1 MKCLL
6 IASTIVIASALTA
19 FSHYQLAPL
28 SADAF
33 VTLQQIVNEFTD
45 HPDDALQKYNGM
57 RICVYGRLGKVEP
70 SDDDDTD
77 PLTVSI
83 RLPNQT

>member
-1 MKCLL
+1 M
-6 IASTIVIASALTA
+6 
-19 FSHYQLAPL
+19 
-28 SADAF
+28 
-33 VTLQQIVNEFTD
+33 TLQQIVNEFTD